1 MATELCFRGAFFL
14 IALSGLTF
22 PSAVQ
27 SRIRILKRRKKSSRI
42 KRLDLNLIGT
52 ADREPVN
59 AKGLACR
66 HRPERFGRLLP
77 AYAYAAVKTRV
88 VSDKFDL

>member
-1 MATELCFRGAFFL
+1 M
-14 IALSGLTF
+14 
-22 PSAVQ
+22 
-27 SRIRILKRRKKSSRI
+27 KRRKKSSRI

-59 AKGLACR
+59 AKGWHADTDRNALAV
-66 HRPERFGRLLP
+66 FA